1 MRTYSLYWLLTAL
14 TSCQAMS
21 TSSTCAMKRIL
32 VTGGNKGI
40 GKAIISRL
48 LTEWKDT
55 HVVMGARSL
64 ERGQQAIQ
72 DLIAELPGD
81 IKDRLEL
88 LQLDTSSDESVK
100 AAADKIANE
109 PKLYG
114 IINNAGVS
122 GRTEYEMNEC
132 NIESA
137 NDPFLTRVHISI
149 YCVCMCV

>member
-1 MRTYSLYWLLTAL
+1 MRTYYSLYWLLTAL

-21 TSSTCAMKRIL
+21 TSSTCTMKRIL

-40 GKAIISRL
+40 GKAIVSRL

-55 HVVMGARSL
+55 HVVMGSRSV

-88 LQLDTSSDESVK
+88 LELDTSSDESVK

-109 PKLYG
+109 PELYG

-122 GRTEYEMNEC
+122 ERM
-132 NIESA
+132 
-137 NDPFLTRVHISI
+137 R
-149 YCVCMCV
+149 

>member
-1 MRTYSLYWLLTAL
+1 
-14 TSCQAMS
+14 
-21 TSSTCAMKRIL
+21 MKRIL

-55 HVVMGARSL
+55 HVVMGSRSV
-64 ERGQQAIQ
+64 ERGQQAIE

-88 LQLDTSSDESVK
+88 MELDTSSDESVK

-122 GRTEYEMNEC
+122 ERVICEMNER
-132 NIESA
+132 NIKRAS
-137 NDPFLTRVHISI
+137 DDFLTRLHISI
-149 YCVCMCV
+149 LLFM